1 MKNYNLKFKILPHT
15 ADLKI
20 RAFGKDLKELFENVI
35 VGMQQ
40 ALRPEVKSHA
50 SLKAKIKRKIK
61 IKSNDLSSLLV
72 DFLSKINYLNEVN
85 KEVYNSIRFINF
97 SNHEL
102 EGEISGK
109 KVENFELIIKGVTYH
124 GLDIHQRKDKTWE
137 VTVLF
142 DI

>member
-20 RAFGKDLKELFENVI
+20 RAFGQDLKELFENVM
-35 VGMQQ
+35 VGMQS
-40 ALRPEVKSHA
+40 ALRAKVKSQK
-50 SLKAKIKRKIK
+50 SKVKNIK
-61 IKSNDLSSLLV
+61 IKSSDLSSLLV

-124 GLDIHQRKDKTWE
+124 DLDIHQRKDKTWE

-142 DI
+142 DV

>member
-20 RAFGKDLKELFENVI
+20 RAFGKDLKELFENVM
-35 VGMQQ
+35 VGMQS
-40 ALRPEVKSHA
+40 ALRAKVKSQK
-50 SLKAKIKRKIK
+50 SKVKNIK
-61 IKSNDLSSLLV
+61 IKSSDLSSLLV

-124 GLDIHQRKDKTWE
+124 DLDIHQRKDKTWE

-142 DI
+142 DV

>member
-1 MKNYNLKFKILPHT
+1 MKYEILEHR

-20 RAFGKDLKELFENVI
+20 RAFGQDLKELFENVM
-35 VGMQQ
+35 VGMQS
-40 ALRPEVKSHA
+40 ALRAKVKSQK
-50 SLKAKIKRKIK
+50 SKVKNIK
-61 IKSNDLSSLLV
+61 IKSSDLSSLLV

-102 EGEISGK
+102 EEEISGK

-124 GLDIHQRKDKTWE
+124 DLDIHQRKDKTWE

-142 DI
+142 DV

>member
-1 MKNYNLKFKILPHT
+1 MKYEILEHR

-20 RAFGKDLKELFENVI
+20 RAFGQDLKELFENVM
-35 VGMQQ
+35 VGMQS
-40 ALRPEVKSHA
+40 ALRAKVKSQK
-50 SLKAKIKRKIK
+50 SKVKNIK
-61 IKSNDLSSLLV
+61 IKSSDLSSLLV

-124 GLDIHQRKDKTWE
+124 GLDIHQKKDKTWE

-142 DI
+142 DV

>member
-1 MKNYNLKFKILPHT
+1 MSRTK
-15 ADLKI
+15 
-20 RAFGKDLKELFENVI
+20 
-35 VGMQQ
+35 
-40 ALRPEVKSHA
+40 VKSQK
-50 SLKAKIKRKIK
+50 SKVKNIK
-61 IKSNDLSSLLV
+61 IKSSDLSSLLV

-124 GLDIHQRKDKTWE
+124 DLDIHQRKDKTWE

-142 DI
+142 DV